1 MPTVVEPK
9 ESKPQ
14 LVTPLPKEPELFAA
28 EIAMEEKSSSVLP
41 LMFVAGLIL
50 VVGGAI
56 YFFVRGANAKLTT
69 PVATTAINE
78 ILKSQPP
85 AEIKFTTGT
94 VTSSVN
100 EKPLDP
106 HYKLLAKTGVLVTKP
121 KSWNSIVS
129 TLTPAGEKMLSNI
142 NGVEKATNKDGTV
155 TYLVPLAQR
164 QLVEIS
170 NIKMI
175 NPHLAQVQYSWKWV
189 PNRLGQEFDASSEA
203 VKSFATWDRQ
213 TLISH
218 YGVNFYSA
226 APTRVNIVLMQAKDE
241 SWKPYV
247 E

>member
-1 MPTVVEPK
+1 
-9 ESKPQ
+9 
-14 LVTPLPKEPELFAA
+14 
-28 EIAMEEKSSSVLP
+28 MEEKSSSVLP

-121 KSWNSIVS
+121 KSWNSIIS

-142 NGVEKATNKDGTV
+142 DGVEKATNKDGTV
-155 TYLVPLAQR
+155 TYLRAACPA
-164 QLVEIS
+164 
-170 NIKMI
+170 
-175 NPHLAQVQYSWKWV
+175 
-189 PNRLGQEFDASSEA
+189 A
-203 VKSFATWDRQ
+203 VGRDRQ
-213 TLISH
+213 HQDDQPPSRPGSIHLEVGPESTRT
-218 YGVNFYSA
+218 GV
-226 APTRVNIVLMQAKDE
+226 
-241 SWKPYV
+241 
-247 E
+247 